1 VSSMKLFLIVSC
13 LFGTIYAQHAGTN
26 TPESAPQISIEKCSS
41 GGSCQQESSLI
52 TLDSNWRWTHHVD
65 DYVNCYTGNEW
76 DQQFCPDVATCTA
89 QCALDGVD
97 QATWSGTY
105 GIQVSGSELSLKFVT
120 NGPFSKN
127 VGSRVYLLESETK
140 YKMFSLLNQEFTFD
154 VDSSQLDCGLN
165 GALYFVEMEQDGGL
179 SKYPTNEAGAK
190 FGTGYCDAQC
200 PHDMKWI
207 NGEANVQDWV
217 PSDNDENA
225 GFGHFGSC
233 CMEMDLWEANSK
245 SQAYTAHA
253 CDVNEPTR
261 CEGQDCGDNDSGDR
275 YNGVCDKDGCDFAS
289 YRMGDTS
296 FFGEGSSFKV
306 DSSKPVTVV
315 TQFITDN
322 GSDNGDLVE
331 IRRKYVQNGQVI
343 ENSKVNFD
351 GVSDYDSI
359 TDDFCTDIK
368 DLFGDVNDHQKKGG
382 LKTMGEALK
391 RGMVLVMS
399 LWDDH
404 EAFMLWLDSNYPE
417 DGSGPG
423 VERGPC
429 PTSSGRPEDVESN
442 QPEATV
448 KFSNI
453 RYGDIDSTY

>member
-1 VSSMKLFLIVSC
+1 MKLFLIVSC
-13 LFGTIYAQHAGTN
+13 LFSTICAQHAGTN
-26 TPESAPQISIEKCSS
+26 IPEAAPQITIEKCSS
-41 GGSCQQESSLI
+41 GGSCQQEVSFI
-52 TLDSNWRWTHHVD
+52 TLDSNWRWIHHVD
-65 DYVNCYTGNEW
+65 DSVNCFTVNEW
-76 DQQFCPDVATCTA
+76 DQQFCPDVSTCTSE
-89 QCALDGVD
+89 CALDGVD
-97 QATWSGTY
+97 QANWSATF
-105 GIQVSGSELSLKFVT
+105 GIQTSGSELSLKFIT
-120 NGPFSKN
+120 EGPFFEN
-127 VGSRVYLLESETK
+127 EGSRVFLLESETK
-140 YKMFSLLNQEFTFD
+140 YKMFSLLNKEFTFD
-154 VDSSQLDCGLN
+154 VDASQLDCGLN

-217 PSDNDENA
+217 PAEN
-225 GFGHFGSC
+225 GEPGGNGHFGSC
-233 CMEMDLWEANSK
+233 CMEMELWQANRK
-245 SQAYTAHA
+245 SQTYIAHA
-253 CDVNEPTR
+253 CEVNEPTR
-261 CEGQDCGDNDSGDR
+261 CEGQDCGDDASGDR

-296 FFGEGSSFKV
+296 FFGEGSSFQV

-322 GSDNGDLVE
+322 GSDEGDLVE

-382 LKTMGEALK
+382 LKAMGEALK

-399 LWDDH
+399 MRDDH
-404 EAFMLWLDSNYPE
+404 ESYMLWLDSNYPE

-423 VERGPC
+423 VERGP
-429 PTSSGRPEDVESN
+429 
-442 QPEATV
+442 
-448 KFSNI
+448 
-453 RYGDIDSTY
+453 